1 MLATPLLLQS
11 DGRSWD
17 KDPGQYYHRQVGNV
31 VTGIGLDPA
40 DVTMYA
46 LRHSNIVRML
56 VRNVPIRLVASLH
69 NTTVTMIERHYSKY
83 ITEHSI
89 DDIARPDCC
98 RNLRRR
104 PTMWSHWRDES

>member
-1 MLATPLLLQS
+1 
-11 DGRSWD
+11 
-17 KDPGQYYHRQVGNV
+17 
-31 VTGIGLDPA
+31 VTAVGLDPG

-69 NTTVTMIERHYSKY
+69 NTSVAMIERHYSKY

-89 DDIARPDCC
+89 DDIMRIGL
-98 RNLRRR
+98 LRTPSADNVVALGR
-104 PTMWSHWRDES
+104 